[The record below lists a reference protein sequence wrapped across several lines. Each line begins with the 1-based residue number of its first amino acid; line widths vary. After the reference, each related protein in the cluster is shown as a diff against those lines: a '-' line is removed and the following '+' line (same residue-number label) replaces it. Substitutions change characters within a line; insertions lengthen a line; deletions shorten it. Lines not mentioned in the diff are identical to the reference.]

1 MVKRKRKC
9 MEIFFIWW
17 EFMIAIFFL
26 HFNAEKENYLRENI
40 SRTENVK
47 FL

>member
-1 MVKRKRKC
+1 

-26 HFNAEKENYLRENI
+26 HFNAEKEKYLRENT